1 MSAKTEGQKSRRAP
15 ATPRGSTASPEQLQ
29 GSERT
34 DSATRKHEKMPH
46 ERDESAS
53 GAGAGD
59 RLDEAVPPIAGEIA
73 QAHEDIEEGL
83 QDTDRRG
90 VPDDVPGSLENRG
103 R

>member
-1 MSAKTEGQKSRRAP
+1 MSAKTEGPKFRRAP
-15 ATPRGSTASPEQLQ
+15 ATSRGSTASHEQLE
-29 GSERT
+29 GSERA
-34 DSATRKHEKMPH
+34 DSATRKLEKMPH

-53 GAGAGD
+53 GAGD
-59 RLDEAVPPIAGEIA
+59 RPDEAVPPIAGEIA

-90 VPDDVPGSLENRG
+90 VPDDIPGSRQNRG